1 MLVKPPSQRLPH
13 PSDYYYYFEREGSVW
28 SNDMIMTDDNPLRD
42 VRDLTQSLNFNTSRY
57 THSAPSITFISPK
70 LTEIL
75 SRFRQLTDTA
85 MHENNSNMV
94 NNSRRVS
101 SNGRV
106 DIRH

>member
-1 MLVKPPSQRLPH
+1 
-13 PSDYYYYFEREGSVW
+13 
-28 SNDMIMTDDNPLRD
+28 MTDDNPLRD